1 MVILQKRVAGLNENS
16 LERFLTKA
24 KRAVGLRGAV
34 TVLVT
39 SSQELRR
46 LNQRFRGQDRPTDVL
61 SFPAEMQPASGFAG
75 DVAISAEI
83 AAQNARQLGHSAAE
97 EVKIL
102 VLHGILHLAGFD
114 HEADSGQMARKEERL
129 RKQLRLSAALIER
142 SSGPGANDRRR
153 VAGNSR
159 RQTSTDEPLH
169 QIAEARAMSYAVGA
183 SLLLLV
189 GLLTLVSYVDRLYT
203 EIGKFLSREF
213 QDNID
218 SFEKNVEPNLRASRA
233 RASLSMAILVQVT
246 MAAIALSI
254 GFIVFSDKAWSFQEI
269 LQATLSLVL
278 IVIVF
283 NRFLPFVFFSRT
295 NGEWLARWVPV
306 LRILIYL
313 VLPVTL
319 MLGFLQS
326 VASLTKRPA
335 DEEPESPAEA
345 VDALIEAGQEEG
357 IIQASDRDLIQSVV
371 EFSGKTVREAMK
383 PRPEMV
389 AVPVNTTVEQF
400 VELLRTKPFSRVP
413 VYRDSIHS
421 IVGIVYAQ
429 DVLQVPDT
437 EARARTVESLMRKE
451 VYFVPESKLGS
462 HLLREMRKNNVR
474 MAIVVDEYGGVAGLV
489 TIEDLVEEIVG
500 EIGDE
505 HEKSQ
510 VIKEN
515 DHAYIVPGNM
525 DVDRSRRTLWDSPGR
540 QRSRHRGRAGD
551 GTGRPHSAEGRNIE
565 EDGLRFEVLESTDRR
580 VERVRIVAVEPRQM
594 KLI

>member
-1 MVILQKRVAGLNENS
+1 MIYG
-16 LERFLTKA
+16 
-24 KRAVGLRGAV
+24 VG
-34 TVLVT
+34 
-39 SSQELRR
+39 
-46 LNQRFRGQDRPTDVL
+46 
-61 SFPAEMQPASGFAG
+61 
-75 DVAISAEI
+75 I
-83 AAQNARQLGHSAAE
+83 A
-97 EVKIL
+97 
-102 VLHGILHLAGFD
+102 
-114 HEADSGQMARKEERL
+114 
-129 RKQLRLSAALIER
+129 
-142 SSGPGANDRRR
+142 
-153 VAGNSR
+153 
-159 RQTSTDEPLH
+159 
-169 QIAEARAMSYAVGA
+169 
-183 SLLLLV
+183 LLLLAGV
-189 GLLTLVSYVDRLYT
+189 LTLVSYVDRLYG

-218 SFEKNVEPNLRASRA
+218 SFEKNVEPKLNVSRS
-233 RASLSMAILVQVT
+233 RASLSMAILVQLT
-246 MAAIALSI
+246 MAAIAMVV
-254 GFIVFSDKAWSFQEI
+254 GFTVFSDNAWSIQEI

-295 NGEWLARWVPV
+295 NGEWLARWVPL
-306 LRILIYL
+306 LRVMIFS

-319 MLGFLQS
+319 VLGVLQS
-326 VASLTKRPA
+326 VTSLTRQQA
-335 DEEPESPAEA
+335 EEQPESPTEA

-400 VELLRTKPFSRVP
+400 VELLRAKPFSRVP
-413 VYRDSIHS
+413 VFRDSIHN

-437 EARARTVESLMRKE
+437 DARTRTVESLMRKD

-462 HLLREMRKNNVR
+462 DLLREMRKGNIR
-474 MAIVVDEYGGVAGLV
+474 IAIVVDEYGGVAGLV

-500 EIGDE
+500 EIRDE

-515 DHAYIVPGNM
+515 DHSYIVPGNM
-525 DVDRSRRTLWDSPGR
+525 DVDHLDELFGIRPEGKEAATVAGLVSELAGR
-540 QRSRHRGRAGD
+540 IPQKG
-551 GTGRPHSAEGRNIE
+551 EVIE
-565 EDGLRFEVLESTDRR
+565 EDGLRFEVLDSTDRR
-580 VERVRIVAVEPRQM
+580 VERVRIVAAEPRQM